1 MPRPAAGLRQIS
13 TAEKQHEFFLA
24 EGDFVSFFARFRP
37 PETSFLQ
44 ALGAYPE
51 AAAIPE
57 QQFQPIA
64 LRVAKHKDVPAQR
77 IARQPVAHQSE
88 ESFKS
93 LAHIRRSGGERNAR
107 GRPDAEDDRAS
118 PTGISSRIV
127 PASNPGFTSTRSP
140 LDRSTVSLPPPQHQ
154 GWATSTATNLWDL
167 CGSLPWAFCFR

>member
-1 MPRPAAGLRQIS
+1 MPCPAAGLRQID

-24 EGDFVSFFARFRP
+24 EGDFVAFFVRFRP
-37 PETSFLQ
+37 PKASLLQ
-44 ALGAYPE
+44 AFGAYPE

-93 LAHIRRSGGERNAR
+93 LAHVRRSGGKINAR
-107 GRPDAEDDRAS
+107 GRPDAEHDQAS
-118 PTGISSRIV
+118 STAMSCRNV

-140 LDRSTVSLPPPQHQ
+140 LDRSTVSSPPPQQ
-154 GWATSTATNLWDL
+154 RGWTTSTATNLWDL
-167 CGSLPWAFCFR
+167 CGSLPSAFCFR